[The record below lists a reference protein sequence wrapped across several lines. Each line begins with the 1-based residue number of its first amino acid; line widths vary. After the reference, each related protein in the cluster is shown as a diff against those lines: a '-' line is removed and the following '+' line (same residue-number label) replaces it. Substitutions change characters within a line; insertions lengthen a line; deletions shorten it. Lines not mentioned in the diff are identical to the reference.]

1 MDEMDQTVAVTLEP
15 QTRPAGR
22 VFPIAGTNLARLLN
36 EPDFKRTFHARL
48 KTYNPWMVAFY
59 RIGLLPLF
67 GAARTVMLLITRGR
81 KSGAV
86 RYTPIGYFRIGG
98 VIHIFSAWGKSSQW
112 YKNLAANPDD
122 VAVQIGWRRQP
133 VRVQAM
139 EDPAEIQRTL
149 AQFVAESPE
158 EAAYLF
164 GWDAGRDRIEDADFS
179 PIIENVLI
187 IRWVATPSLRI
198 NSRADKPQMR

>member
-1 MDEMDQTVAVTLEP
+1 MDEMYQTEAVTFEP
-15 QTRPAGR
+15 QIRPAGR
-22 VFPIAGTNLARLLN
+22 VFPIAGTNLARLLY
-36 EPDFKRTFHARL
+36 EPEFKHTFHARL

-86 RYTPIGYFRIGG
+86 RYTPIGYFCIWG
-98 VIHIFSAWGKSSQW
+98 IIYIFSPWGKSSQW
-112 YKNLAANPDD
+112 YKNLAANPGDA
-122 VAVQIGWRRQP
+122 VVQIGWRRQP
-133 VRVQAM
+133 VRAQAV
-139 EDPAEIQRTL
+139 EDPAEIRRTL

-158 EAAYLF
+158 EAGYLF

-187 IRWVATPSLRI
+187 VRCVIA
-198 NSRADKPQMR
+198 NE